1 MCTDADSTTLIRF
14 LQQLGCTDSTLR
26 PHRVVVLLREARD
39 TLQCRKDECR
49 RRQLRLAVTDLLLVQ
64 CERLHTSTAA
74 LSDPQTIRSEVLNC

>member
-14 LQQLGCTDSTLR
+14 LQQLGCADSTLR

-74 LSDPQTIRSEVLNC
+74 L